1 MAVATKNNNHDRQE
15 ILQNVGSKCSV
26 TRWLDY
32 LFNIWLFTQVKI
44 CPKKRVYNATYG
56 FIGKSPANLVVIER
70 GSSLRGHEFESW

>member
-56 FIGKSPANLVVIER
+56 FIGKESCQPCGYRARL
-70 GSSLRGHEFESW
+70 EFESWQRNFL